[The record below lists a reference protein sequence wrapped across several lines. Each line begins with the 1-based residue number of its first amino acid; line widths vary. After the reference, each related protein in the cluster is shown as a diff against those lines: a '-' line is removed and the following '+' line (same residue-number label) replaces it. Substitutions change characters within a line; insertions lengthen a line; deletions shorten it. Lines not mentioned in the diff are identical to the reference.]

1 LHRLRKKKRDEK
13 LRSLGF
19 DPEVPGA
26 FEDEEDVVCKSMW
39 TVEAGGMPTAENDK
53 ILDKL
58 YPDGYGVTDYDDEYD
73 EYLSEGELREKMI
86 RTGGK
91 VRGRIVG

>member
-1 LHRLRKKKRDEK
+1 

-19 DPEVPGA
+19 DPEAPGA
-26 FEDEEDVVCKSMW
+26 FEDDEEVVCKSMW

-53 ILDKL
+53 ILDIL
-58 YPDGYGVTDYDDEYD
+58 YPDGYGVTDYDDELD
-73 EYLSEGELREKMI
+73 EYLSEGELKAKMI